1 MQGEVILQA
10 DGGQTPNRSMSSL
23 QTDIKASQET
33 LPTAAGR
40 AESRN
45 DPSKEGKAGT
55 ALKGFPENKL
65 KAIHMKAQALRDS
78 IASGKEI
85 MEKAQAREKDL
96 LPGNTQ
102 TLPVQDY
109 TVSISKLIDNSIN
122 FGYVSQP

>member
-1 MQGEVILQA
+1 
-10 DGGQTPNRSMSSL
+10 
-23 QTDIKASQET
+23 
-33 LPTAAGR
+33 
-40 AESRN
+40 
-45 DPSKEGKAGT
+45 
-55 ALKGFPENKL
+55 
-65 KAIHMKAQALRDS
+65 MKAQALRES

-109 TVSISKLIDNSIN
+109 TVSINKLIDNSIN